1 MKIML
6 FAGVSEEYGS
16 WTVTVSG
23 DEEGLSI
30 PRIAD

>member
-23 DEEGLSI
+23 GGEVLSI
-30 PRIAD
+30 PFSAD